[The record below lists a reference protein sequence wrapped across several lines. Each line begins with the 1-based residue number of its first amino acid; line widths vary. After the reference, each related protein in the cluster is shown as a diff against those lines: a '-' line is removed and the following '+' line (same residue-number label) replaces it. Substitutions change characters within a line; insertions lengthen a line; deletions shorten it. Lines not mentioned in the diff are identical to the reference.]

1 MSPATLKAVA
11 ELTSKLQ
18 DVIGLPLDKCPSF
31 DFKEVCQIMP
41 DPCQFI
47 VNLQDGLVEEN
58 VQKAKGELEEALVK
72 FETWIENTLSNYGK
86 DVSYIATFADEYCTK
101 LKDASLETLANEQL
115 ESM

>member
-1 MSPATLKAVA
+1 
-11 ELTSKLQ
+11 
-18 DVIGLPLDKCPSF
+18 
-31 DFKEVCQIMP
+31 MP

-115 ESM
+115 ESMWVFRVVFIDNWTIVTYNITLETLHVFYFI